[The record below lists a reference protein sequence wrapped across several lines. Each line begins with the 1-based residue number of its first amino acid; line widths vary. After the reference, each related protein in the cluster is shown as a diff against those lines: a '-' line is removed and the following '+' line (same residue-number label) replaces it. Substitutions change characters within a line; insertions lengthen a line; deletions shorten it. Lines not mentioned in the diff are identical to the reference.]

1 MNKHLKY
8 LDEFNQLFTLKSMS
22 MDKTRF
28 PVKYLFIVT
37 LIILGITYSV
47 MMLGVYLSSIH
58 QGLSCL
64 TWPLCPN
71 GFDLPPPEYFYEH
84 THRTLV
90 FVLMISLFSFTGYS
104 FIKLSNKSL
113 RIKLSLASGLLITQI
128 LIGWVMIVTKLQPIV
143 VASHLATGIAFFGIL
158 IVTLISLY
166 HQMKKSNKK
175 TNMC

>member
-1 MNKHLKY
+1 
-8 LDEFNQLFTLKSMS
+8 

-28 PVKYLFIVT
+28 PAKSLFIVT
-37 LIILGITYSV
+37 LIIIGITYSV

-71 GFDLPPPEYFYEH
+71 GFEIPPPKYFYEH

-90 FVLMISLFSFTGYS
+90 FVLTMALFSFTGYS
-104 FIKLSNKSL
+104 FFRLRNKSL

-128 LIGWVMIVTKLQPIV
+128 VIGWVMIVTKLQPLV
-143 VASHLATGIAFFGIL
+143 VATHLATGIAFFGIL

-166 HQMKKSNKK
+166 HHMKKSQ
-175 TNMC
+175 